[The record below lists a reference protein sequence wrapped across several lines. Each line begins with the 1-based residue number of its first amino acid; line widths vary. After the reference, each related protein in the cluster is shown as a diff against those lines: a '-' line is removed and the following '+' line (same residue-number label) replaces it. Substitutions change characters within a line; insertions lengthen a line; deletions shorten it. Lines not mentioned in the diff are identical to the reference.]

1 MPTGGPAG
9 GCLGYPRPAMP
20 DTPARDRFDELG
32 YCPTCGARMTEEP
45 QVAERVGLYYR
56 CAEHGRFRY
65 SWDHDRLEPV
75 GELE

>member
-1 MPTGGPAG
+1 MPFDPK
-9 GCLGYPRPAMP
+9 
-20 DTPARDRFDELG
+20 RFDELSQ
-32 YCPTCGARMTEEP
+32 CPHCGKKMVEEP

-56 CAEHGRFRY
+56 CEIHGRFRY

>member
-1 MPTGGPAG
+1 
-9 GCLGYPRPAMP
+9 LGYRKPVSEPFDPR
-20 DTPARDRFDELG
+20 RFDELSH
-32 YCPTCGARMTEEP
+32 CPECGQKMIEEP

-65 SWDHDRLEPV
+65 SWDHDRLDPV

>member
-1 MPTGGPAG
+1 MMILGGVAG
-9 GCLGYPRPAMP
+9 PFPP
-20 DTPARDRFDELG
+20 DRFDELSR
-32 YCPTCGARMTEEP
+32 CPQCGRQMREEP

>member
-1 MPTGGPAG
+1 MPVRFDPK
-9 GCLGYPRPAMP
+9 
-20 DTPARDRFDELG
+20 RFDELAN
-32 YCPTCGARMTEEP
+32 CPTCGQRMTEEA

-65 SWDHDRLEPV
+65 SWDLDRLEPV

>member
-1 MPTGGPAG
+1 
-9 GCLGYPRPAMP
+9 MP
-20 DTPARDRFDELG
+20 DDRPRDRFDELAF
-32 YCPTCGARMTEEP
+32 CPVCGAKMKEEP

-65 SWDHDRLEPV
+65 SWDHDRLDRV